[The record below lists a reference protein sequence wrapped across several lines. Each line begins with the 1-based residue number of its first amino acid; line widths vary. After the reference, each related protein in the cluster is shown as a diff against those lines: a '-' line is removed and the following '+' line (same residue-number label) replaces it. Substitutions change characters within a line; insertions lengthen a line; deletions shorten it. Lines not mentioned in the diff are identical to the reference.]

1 MLCVCV
7 CSYFWVDGEGLVR
20 LANTE
25 QVIDDFFHG
34 KVQPFLYDTP
44 DNQSIITLSDISE
57 NTELMNT
64 YYASR
69 KWPFVYLVSMI
80 HLLLTLRNDQY
91 LPLTIP
97 THH

>member
-1 MLCVCV
+1 MCVCV
-7 CSYFWVDGEGLVR
+7 HSYLWVDGEGLVR

-34 KVQPFLYDTP
+34 KVQPFLYDTQ

-64 YYASR
+64 YYTSR
-69 KWPFVYLVSMI
+69 NRPLVYLVSMT
-80 HLLLTLRNDQY
+80 HLL
-91 LPLTIP
+91 
-97 THH
+97 